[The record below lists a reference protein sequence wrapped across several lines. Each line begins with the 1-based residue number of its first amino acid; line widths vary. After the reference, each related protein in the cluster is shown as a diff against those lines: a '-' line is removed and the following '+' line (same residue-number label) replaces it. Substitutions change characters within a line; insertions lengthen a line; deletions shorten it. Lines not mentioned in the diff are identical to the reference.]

1 MPCYHAPMKVAALQW
16 DVRRGAAAHNLAAA
30 RSALD
35 AAVAG
40 GALLAVLPEV
50 WATSF
55 PRERGQT
62 ELLEAAEAGE
72 AWLAEA
78 SRAHSLVLAGTHLAP
93 AAGGRFFN
101 RLSVWD
107 GGERVLAYDK
117 LHLFTPTAEQEVF
130 AAGAELPGVADTRIG
145 RLSGAIC
152 YDLRFGELFTRMLTA
167 GVEIVVCPAQ
177 WPAARA
183 AHWRGLVMGR
193 AIECQAGIVGANRT
207 GSEPVGSGARVL
219 EFSGNSV
226 VADGHGRC
234 LAEGAGQEGAV
245 LAELDTE
252 AMRKLRV
259 RVPVGKD
266 RRPELYREGG
276 SERHT
281 P

>member
-1 MPCYHAPMKVAALQW
+1 MKVAALQW

-30 RSALD
+30 RSALE

-40 GALLAVLPEV
+40 GAQLAVLPEV

-78 SRAHSLVLAGTHLAP
+78 SRAHGVVLAGTHLAP
-93 AAGGRFFN
+93 AGGGRCFN

-117 LHLFTPTAEQEVF
+117 LHLFTPTAEHEVF
-130 AAGAELPGVADTRIG
+130 AAGDALPEVVETRVG
-145 RLSGAIC
+145 RLSGVVC
-152 YDLRFGELFTRMLTA
+152 YDLRFGELFARMLTS
-167 GVEIVVCPAQ
+167 GVEVVVCPAQ

-183 AHWRGLVMGR
+183 AHWRGLVVGR
-193 AIECQAGIVGANRT
+193 AIECQAGVVAANRT
-207 GSEPVGSGARVL
+207 GSEPVGSGTRVL
-219 EFSGNSV
+219 EFAGNSV

-245 LAELDTE
+245 VTDLDLE
-252 AMRKLRV
+252 AMRKLRI

-266 RRPELYREGG
+266 RRPELY
-276 SERHT
+276 
-281 P
+281 